1 MSSDLG
7 LWIGFSKHETELGR
21 CRRLDLL
28 VTRGVIMDDRTITV
42 LGLGRM
48 GAAIAEVLTVAGHEV
63 TVWNRTP
70 EKNHSFDGRARV
82 AASVVEACSAS
93 DVIIVCV
100 LNYDASD
107 ALLRVSDVEPLLSGK
122 ILVQFSSG
130 TPQRAREATAW
141 AASVGIAYLDGT
153 MSAGPKQIGTDAG
166 TIYYTGAPEAFE
178 ACRNFLEGLVGTSVY
193 CGTEMGHAAAL
204 DFAHLG
210 VICGTAMVV
219 YNALALLAAESVDTE
234 ELFATLPFFDRTF
247 LERISQGVAS
257 RNYPSGN
264 ASMTI
269 WRAWAEQ
276 FVQSEVDA
284 GVDPK
289 VPQLLRDYMIR
300 VVELGHG
307 DDDPSALYEALRP
320 QGV

>member
-1 MSSDLG
+1 MNERS
-7 LWIGFSKHETELGR
+7 IA
-21 CRRLDLL
+21 
-28 VTRGVIMDDRTITV
+28 V
-42 LGLGRM
+42 LGMGRM
-48 GAAIAEVLTVAGHEV
+48 GSAIAEALMVAGHKV

-70 EKNHSFDGRARV
+70 EKTQSFDGRARV
-82 AASVVEACSAS
+82 AASVVEACRVS

-100 LNYDASD
+100 LNYDTSD
-107 ALLRVSDVEPLLSGK
+107 ALLRVRDVKPLLAGK
-122 ILVQFSSG
+122 TLVQLSSA
-130 TPQRAREATAW
+130 TPARAREAAAW
-141 AASVGIAYLDGT
+141 AASVDLAYLDGT
-153 MSAGPKQIGTDAG
+153 MSAGPNQIGSDAG
-166 TIYYTGAPEAFE
+166 TIYYTGAPETFE
-178 ACRNFLEGLVGTSVY
+178 VCRNFLEVLVGTSVY
-193 CGTEMGHAAAL
+193 CGTETGHAAAL

-247 LERISQGVAS
+247 LEGISQGVAS

-284 GVDPK
+284 GVNPK

-300 VVELGHG
+300 AIELGHG
-307 DDDPSALYEALRP
+307 NDDLSALNEALRP
-320 QGV
+320 QSV